1 MDIIIQVLKE
11 LLFTYKEVFWV
22 ECDIDNRKNIVV
34 NVKVMISEENA
45 SQVFLLIE
53 CDNSQLA
60 DYVDGE
66 IIKEIAV
73 KFRRNEYHR
82 AEMDRNTTLILVC
95 KNVKDTIDLSS
106 KIKIE
111 DDPYYF
117 KKYVFSYDEAGAESA
132 KIWLEENIK
141 RGSVISLI
149 QEYISDTGRFARY
162 KEKNQKEVT
171 YTFFM
176 ELVTKVHCF
185 PMKAGNTK
193 NIRSVNEFLYDE
205 IKALRNKNRKP
216 INIDLEIM
224 KSFVESDIDF
234 DSVDEVC
241 SKWNSLHLKES
252 EEG

>member
-1 MDIIIQVLKE
+1 MKGIWGMDIIIQVLKE

-95 KNVKDTIDLSS
+95 KNVKDTIELSS

-117 KKYVFSYDEAGAESA
+117 KKYVFSY
-132 KIWLEENIK
+132 IK
-141 RGSVISLI
+141 FTSS
-149 QEYISDTGRFARY
+149 
-162 KEKNQKEVT
+162 
-171 YTFFM
+171 
-176 ELVTKVHCF
+176 
-185 PMKAGNTK
+185 KAH
-193 NIRSVNEFLYDE
+193 I
-205 IKALRNKNRKP
+205 
-216 INIDLEIM
+216 
-224 KSFVESDIDF
+224 
-234 DSVDEVC
+234 
-241 SKWNSLHLKES
+241 
-252 EEG
+252 